1 MTRLR
6 VEPRTSAP
14 LSLHV
19 AAFAVPVAA
28 TALLGSLVFLSF
40 SISPLAGLHAFFV
53 APVSSAHGLSE
64 LLVKAA
70 PLTLIGCG
78 LALAFRSNT
87 WNIGAEG
94 QFTLGA
100 IAGCGVAL
108 FAPWQDSALMLPAMI
123 LAALAAGAFWAGIV
137 AWLRTRF
144 AANEILSSLMLVYVA
159 QFLLLWLVQGPWRD
173 PDGFN
178 FPETRLLQDAAT
190 LSPLLPGTRL
200 HSGVLFVLPAA
211 VCLWLILYRSLF
223 GFQLRVVGAA
233 PRAARFAGFS
243 RARIIWLTLCLGGAL
258 AGLAGTLEVSGVI
271 GQLVPRISPGYGFT
285 AIIVAFLGGLHP
297 LGVVAAALLVALTYL
312 GAETAQIL
320 LGLPH
325 AAAGIFQGLL
335 LFTVLGG
342 GFLRRYRVRVI
353 PRADTATAGTA
364 GTTNTAPSLS
374 SSSSTITGTTK
385 TAPSLSPSSSTTTA
399 PSLSSSTITETT
411 KTAPSLS
418 SSSSSST
425 TAGTTKTVTKTETG
439 DG

>member
-1 MTRLR
+1 M
-6 VEPRTSAP
+6 
-14 LSLHV
+14 
-19 AAFAVPVAA
+19 
-28 TALLGSLVFLSF
+28 
-40 SISPLAGLHAFFV
+40 
-53 APVSSAHGLSE
+53 
-64 LLVKAA
+64 
-70 PLTLIGCG
+70 
-78 LALAFRSNT
+78 
-87 WNIGAEG
+87 
-94 QFTLGA
+94 
-100 IAGCGVAL
+100 
-108 FAPWQDSALMLPAMI
+108 
-123 LAALAAGAFWAGIV
+123 
-137 AWLRTRF
+137 
-144 AANEILSSLMLVYVA
+144 
-159 QFLLLWLVQGPWRD
+159 
-173 PDGFN
+173 
-178 FPETRLLQDAAT
+178 
-190 LSPLLPGTRL
+190 
-200 HSGVLFVLPAA
+200 LPAA

-353 PRADTATAGTA
+353 PRADTAAA

-374 SSSSTITGTTK
+374 SPSSTITGTT
-385 TAPSLSPSSSTTTA
+385 TTTPSLSSSSSSLSSTTTA
-399 PSLSSSTITETT
+399 TETVTGKVTT
-411 KTAPSLS
+411 KTTPSLS